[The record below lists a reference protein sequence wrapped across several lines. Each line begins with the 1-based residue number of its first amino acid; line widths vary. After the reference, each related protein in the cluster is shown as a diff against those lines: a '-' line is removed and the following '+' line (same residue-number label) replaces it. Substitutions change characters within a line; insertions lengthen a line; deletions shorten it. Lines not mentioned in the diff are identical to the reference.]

1 MARRRRGPLRR
12 LGLLLSTPVGAIL
25 LIGAITGGA
34 GSCLTVGGVGGT
46 ADTPSTTALAQIPHQ
61 LLHIFEQVAAQ
72 YHIPWEVLAAIA
84 NNECSLANSSDP
96 SCTLQP
102 GATGPGAANHAG
114 ASGLMQIG
122 VGGAAGDEY
131 QSLRHYL
138 PNPALGPHDP
148 TTAIQLAALVLTND
162 KGAPPGRPIRAYL
175 PYVTAYNGSGP
186 SASAYGQ
193 RVIADAQNY
202 QGTGTTAVSSSSLS
216 SSLAGAQ
223 CAAAATQF
231 VAGNGLDPIPGF
243 RPGRDDMGVDA
254 CANPAM
260 PIIAPA
266 QSTLVEVVHNWYAGQ
281 PLMLLKFNPPL
292 AGTLDGD
299 QYWYVAEQITP
310 VTERPGTVFQARQVV
325 ARFASSGTCIE
336 IGWGSPTSNARTLA
350 DVTDPGSAHPPA
362 GAQTRW
368 GETFKQ
374 FFRIPWVGQSP

>member
-1 MARRRRGPLRR
+1 MPRRRRGPLRR
-12 LGLLLSTPVGAIL
+12 LGLLLSTPVGGIL

-34 GSCLTVGGVGGT
+34 GSCLAVGGVGGI
-46 ADTPSTTALAQIPHQ
+46 ADTPSTAALAQIPHR
-61 LLHIFEQVAAQ
+61 LLPIFEQVGAR
-72 YHIPWEVLAAIA
+72 YHIPWEVLAGIA

-96 SCTLQP
+96 SCTPQP
-102 GATGPGAANHAG
+102 GSTGPGAANYAG

-148 TTAIQLAALVLTND
+148 TTAIQLAALVLTKD
-162 KGAPPGRPIRAYL
+162 KGAPSGRPIPAYL

-202 QGTGTTAVSSSSLS
+202 QGNGTTALS
-216 SSLAGAQ
+216 SSGLSSSVGAQ
-223 CAAAATQF
+223 CASAATQF
-231 VAGNGLDPIPGF
+231 GGGSGLDPIPGF

-254 CANPAM
+254 CANPGM

-266 QSTLVEVVHNWYAGQ
+266 QSTLVEVEPNWYAGQ
-281 PLMLLKFNPPL
+281 PLMLLKFEPPL

-310 VTERPGTVFQARQVV
+310 VTERTGTVFQARQVV

-374 FFRIPWVGQSP
+374 YFHIPWVGQSP